1 MLNLQTLKIK
11 ITPKIKT
18 KSKIKFQHG
27 IKDGLRM
34 QNHAVGLH
42 ESSSTSRLTRFRIL
56 TPVTNDTIIISMK
69 AVNSSIFS
77 KSPTVTSRIAVQRAF
92 LLVLWGYGASKWIET
107 KTLAPPTKRQPMHAP
122 SKSHPFVRGNN
133 GGRCSEV
140 TVLSPEVTVLS
151 SEVTVLSSTVGYIL
165 GVAQWNFERLGIK
178 CIHKIK

>member
-1 MLNLQTLKIK
+1 MLNLQTLKIR

-18 KSKIKFQHG
+18 KSKIIIQHG

-133 GGRCSEV
+133 NCSQPRSNCSQLRSNCSQLNCGLYTRSCAMKLWEV
-140 TVLSPEVTVLS
+140 
-151 SEVTVLSSTVGYIL
+151 G
-165 GVAQWNFERLGIK
+165 N
-178 CIHKIK
+178 KIYL